1 MLAVTLGGSVMILP
15 VRDLRRLFER
25 RVCIEAEALTW

>member
-1 MLAVTLGGSVMILP
+1 MLVVTLGASVLILP

-25 RVCIEAEALTW
+25 HICVEAEALTW